1 MGCGHDYEST
11 PEELEAQRKYRE
23 QQAELEKHTIFAL
36 YQFDKL
42 AKPDPAEIGGKFNLS
57 HIQILYSPHYFSL
70 RIILLW

>member
-23 QQAELEKHTIFAL
+23 QQAELEKHTIFAF

-57 HIQILYSPHYFSL
+57 CEF
-70 RIILLW
+70 